1 MRVFPRL
8 CGFFLLLSLSS
19 LCAEQLPEMRPA
31 LLGTGPKSLIN
42 LIDTESLMKRGQT
55 DALVMFSCGVGASG
69 HCYTT
74 ITYRGTPN
82 STPLAEETVY
92 KCDRA
97 IFIPAV
103 YQHKTRDALISGSII
118 FEVINGKPHLRIYL
132 NQETGHLKQRDDFIS
147 PQAVFIYDAK
157 YKLFQFPQKGRG
169 FSGTVVVTLNV
180 DATGKLNSSKLVFE
194 SPPGRGFGDE
204 VMSKIGSNTFLPG
217 YLHGKPVAC
226 SATLQLL
233 TRPYGRTHWKTD
245 Q

>member
-74 ITYRGTPN
+74 VTYRGTPN

-97 IFIPAV
+97 IFIPTV

-118 FEVINGKPHLRIYL
+118 FEVINGKPAHLF
-132 NQETGHLKQRDDFIS
+132 KSRD
-147 PQAVFIYDAK
+147 
-157 YKLFQFPQKGRG
+157 
-169 FSGTVVVTLNV
+169 
-180 DATGKLNSSKLVFE
+180 
-194 SPPGRGFGDE
+194 
-204 VMSKIGSNTFLPG
+204 
-217 YLHGKPVAC
+217 
-226 SATLQLL
+226 
-233 TRPYGRTHWKTD
+233 RTS
-245 Q
+245 